1 MHSRRNFL
9 RTTLGLAGAAALQ
22 SGPALAR
29 PTLAA
34 AKPRL
39 AFSTLGCPKWSL
51 DTILKTAA
59 DSGYDA
65 VEIRGLEGE
74 LDLSKRP
81 EFNSPASLSATLRRF
96 RDKKLSICDLGSS
109 AQMHHADPVK
119 RQKNLD
125 EARRFIDMAQQLDC
139 PFVRVFPDSLPKD
152 QDREKTLDLISQ
164 GLLELGKHANGSK
177 VQVLLESHGELVT
190 TNYLTR
196 IMGQAEHPHV
206 GLIWDIFN
214 MWVEGKEAPAAV
226 HTALKKYIRHV
237 HVKDARVT
245 GNTHQYVLLGQG
257 DAPLQEA
264 ITALRNDGYKGFY
277 SFEWEKM
284 WHPEIAE
291 PELAIPDYPKA
302 IRKYFT

>member
-1 MHSRRNFL
+1 
-9 RTTLGLAGAAALQ
+9 
-22 SGPALAR
+22 
-29 PTLAA
+29 
-34 AKPRL
+34 
-39 AFSTLGCPKWSL
+39 
-51 DTILKTAA
+51 
-59 DSGYDA
+59 
-65 VEIRGLEGE
+65 
-74 LDLSKRP
+74 
-81 EFNSPASLSATLRRF
+81 
-96 RDKKLSICDLGSS
+96 
-109 AQMHHADPVK
+109 MHHADPVK

-237 HVKDARVT
+237 HVKDARVI

-284 WHPEIAE
+284 WHPEIAQ